1 MTNAEKLKNLLEL
14 EIIPDLEAAID
25 ELFAVI
31 DKSKNATKEQKE
43 DLEEMREMRTEC
55 FAIVEEIK
63 RDELDE
69 EEATE
74 LLEEL
79 VLEELEKIQPGTKIR
94 TLDFVNTIV
103 NKLREK
109 TELSEELEVEIRGK
123 IVDILWELQR
133 KKVIQFEET
142 LIRFEKLKQQS

>member
-25 ELFAVI
+25 ELFTVI

-79 VLEELEKIQPGTKIR
+79 V
-94 TLDFVNTIV
+94 DM
-103 NKLREK
+103 K
-109 TELSEELEVEIRGK
+109 TE
-123 IVDILWELQR
+123 
-133 KKVIQFEET
+133 
-142 LIRFEKLKQQS
+142 

>member
-1 MTNAEKLKNLLEL
+1 MTNTEKLKNLLEL

-55 FAIVEEIK
+55 FSIVEEIK

-79 VLEELEKIQPGTKIR
+79 V
-94 TLDFVNTIV
+94 DM
-103 NKLREK
+103 K
-109 TELSEELEVEIRGK
+109 TE
-123 IVDILWELQR
+123 
-133 KKVIQFEET
+133 
-142 LIRFEKLKQQS
+142 

>member
-1 MTNAEKLKNLLEL
+1 MTNTEKLKNLLEL

-74 LLEEL
+74 FLEEL
-79 VLEELEKIQPGTKIR
+79 VDMKTK
-94 TLDFVNTIV
+94 
-103 NKLREK
+103 
-109 TELSEELEVEIRGK
+109 
-123 IVDILWELQR
+123 
-133 KKVIQFEET
+133 
-142 LIRFEKLKQQS
+142 